1 MKRHHA
7 SFGLCVGFALIL
19 VLGIVPTIMAADP
32 PIVGNWEGTLD
43 PGAQPKKRIVVHITA
58 AQDGSLNGTIDYPD
72 ESSSGALITAITY
85 KEPALHFEST
95 SGQGSN
101 FWFTAGFEKQAE
113 GLALS
118 SRDSSALTGLRMLIV
133 DDSSTARRSLLDS
146 TSSWGML
153 SVETETCAE
162 ALAMMRAAVLIASP

>member
-1 MKRHHA
+1 VRRHHV

-43 PGAQPKKRIVVHITA
+43 PGGQLKKRVVVHITA

-95 SGQGSN
+95 SGQVSYDGTMNKENSEI
-101 FWFTAGFEKQAE
+101 AGTWKQ
-113 GLALS
+113 GTVALS
-118 SRDSSALTGLRMLIV
+118 LTLKKTPLESRASI
-133 DDSSTARRSLLDS
+133 
-146 TSSWGML
+146 
-153 SVETETCAE
+153 
-162 ALAMMRAAVLIASP
+162 AASMFHRV